1 MKEYFGDEKVMD
13 YIKFFNENYEKSV
26 EDLISMYIEK
36 EHASK
41 RWSISGWLVR
51 VIHRWLIYRQFDY
64 NILFGGRWHEEN
76 KSWPAHLPSWPN
88 ESGLNL
94 HL

>member
-13 YIKFFNENYEKSV
+13 YIKFFNDNYEKSV

-41 RWSISGWLVR
+41 
-51 VIHRWLIYRQFDY
+51 
-64 NILFGGRWHEEN
+64 
-76 KSWPAHLPSWPN
+76 K
-88 ESGLNL
+88 
-94 HL
+94 